1 MKAADELKLR
11 TKKFAIR
18 IVKVFQA
25 LPRSQDAR
33 TLGKQLL
40 RSGTSV
46 AANYRAV
53 CRSRSKAEFV
63 AKLGVVVE
71 EIDEAV
77 FWLEL
82 LVECGIVAPVRLS
95 NLQREANELPCN
107 FRQFAADCQGCE
119 FKFDNPKIRQFGN
132 LNTALGIISRM
143 PTFPPVDE
151 QLAYIKKGSAEIVK
165 ESELRAK
172 LEKSLA
178 SGKPL
183 RVKAGFDPTA
193 PDLHLGHTVL
203 LRKLKHFQDL
213 GHTVI
218 FLIGDFTGMIG
229 DPTGRSA
236 TRPPL
241 SPEEIMRNARTYMA
255 QVFKILSQAKTET
268 RFNSEWFDK
277 LKSADWIRLTAKF
290 TVSQMLERE
299 DFHKRFQEEKP
310 IALHELLYPLAQ
322 GYDSVALQADVELG
336 GTDQKFNL
344 LVGREMQRAY
354 GQESQ
359 VVLTTPI
366 IEGLDGVQKMS
377 KSLGNAIGI
386 QEPPLEMYGKVMSIS
401 DPMMWRYYE
410 LLTDVQLPEIEKMK
424 REAHPMDAKQDLAR
438 RIVTD
443 FHSADAAAKA
453 AEDWARQFQKDEIP
467 KDVEEVEAAVEVTA
481 EGLVRID
488 KLLAR
493 VGLADSVS
501 DAVRKLKQKAV
512 KVNGE
517 VKTDSIVSLDLKQP
531 ILLQVGRKI
540 KKIRVTR

>member
-1 MKAADELKLR
+1 
-11 TKKFAIR
+11 
-18 IVKVFQA
+18 
-25 LPRSQDAR
+25 
-33 TLGKQLL
+33 
-40 RSGTSV
+40 
-46 AANYRAV
+46 
-53 CRSRSKAEFV
+53 
-63 AKLGVVVE
+63 
-71 EIDEAV
+71 
-77 FWLEL
+77 
-82 LVECGIVAPVRLS
+82 
-95 NLQREANELPCN
+95 
-107 FRQFAADCQGCE
+107 
-119 FKFDNPKIRQFGN
+119 
-132 LNTALGIISRM
+132 M
-143 PTFPPVDE
+143 PTFLPVDE

-165 ESELRAK
+165 ESELRSR

-178 SGKPL
+178 AGKPL

-213 GHTVI
+213 GHKVI

-241 SPEEIMRNARTYMA
+241 SAEDIMRNAKTYMA

-277 LKSADWIRLTAKF
+277 MKPADWIRLTAKF

-310 IALHELLYPLAQ
+310 IAMHELLYPLAQ
-322 GYDSVALQADVELG
+322 GYDSVALKADVELG

-354 GQESQ
+354 GQDSQ

-401 DPMMWRYYE
+401 DAMMWRYYE
-410 LLTDVQLPEIEKMK
+410 LLTDVQLAEIERMK
-424 REAHPMDAKQDLAR
+424 SDSHPMEAKKDLAR

-443 FHSADAAAKA
+443 FHSADAAARA
-453 AEDWARQFQKDEIP
+453 AEDWAKQFQQGGTP
-467 KDVEEVEAAVEVTA
+467 DVLEQKSVQLDRVLAGSGDSI
-481 EGLVRID
+481 GLKPPPPDLLVLSEDSGLNSGVPIRID
-488 KLLAR
+488 KLLLEA
-493 VGLADSVS
+493 GMAESTS
-501 DAVRKLKQKAV
+501 DA
-512 KVNGE
+512 N
-517 VKTDSIVSLDLKQP
+517 
-531 ILLQVGRKI
+531 RKI
-540 KKIRVTR
+540 KQNSVEIGGEAVEKLKLAVARPTRPLIVRVGRSIKMITIV